1 MTPRRDPSPEPIGDF
16 PSGKFPTNRT
26 EAPISSRIRTGSA
39 APADPGST
47 PSMAASSGITRS
59 STLTSHFS
67 WKSMTC
73 ACHEARRYVDEIW
86 QSGIDLSKGNG
97 SDFPTESNV
106 DTLNS
111 NVRELLGAL
120 HFLEHC
126 IEELSHSQH
135 DQGNSRQRVADRERA
150 A

>member
-1 MTPRRDPSPEPIGDF
+1 
-16 PSGKFPTNRT
+16 
-26 EAPISSRIRTGSA
+26 
-39 APADPGST
+39 
-47 PSMAASSGITRS
+47 MA
-59 STLTSHFS
+59 
-67 WKSMTC
+67 C
-73 ACHEARRYVDEIW
+73 ACHEARRHVDEIW

-97 SDFPTESNV
+97 SDFPVESNL

-126 IEELSHSQH
+126 IGELSRSQ
-135 DQGNSRQRVADRERA
+135 QGQGLSSRCAATDGERA